1 MDTRTDVRKIE
12 RFAASAT
19 MGRFLIVEEDVVA
32 GTVVV
37 VAAVIGSKKTFASIH
52 KNRLTKL
59 DDAFYDTTEMFI
71 TYWSKIFP
79 NRDALLIVEM
89 LVYWQS
95 LLKIM

>member
-37 VAAVIGSKKTFASIH
+37 VAAVIDIKKTFASIH
-52 KNRLTKL
+52 KNR
-59 DDAFYDTTEMFI
+59 I
-71 TYWSKIFP
+71 I
-79 NRDALLIVEM
+79 
-89 LVYWQS
+89 
-95 LLKIM
+95 

>member
-52 KNRLTKL
+52 KNRLT
-59 DDAFYDTTEMFI
+59 
-71 TYWSKIFP
+71 
-79 NRDALLIVEM
+79 
-89 LVYWQS
+89 
-95 LLKIM
+95 

>member
-37 VAAVIGSKKTFASIH
+37 VAAVIDITKTFASIH
-52 KNRLTKL
+52 KNR
-59 DDAFYDTTEMFI
+59 I
-71 TYWSKIFP
+71 T
-79 NRDALLIVEM
+79 
-89 LVYWQS
+89 
-95 LLKIM
+95 